1 MTYYN
6 TIFGS
11 MRPPTLTAVDPHS
24 PNHLMTFGDQ
34 FGETCR
40 NGPQPSDSIY
50 ASNQIEITSAS
61 DHAMIANKDII
72 APTFTFNEI
81 SVGPNDALSLN
92 VRTINTGSGDKNLLY
107 LGNDPVDTDSVGLI
121 VEDPVVDHVLLIK
134 NTDGTIG
141 YHGEGGQAE
150 AIIDQA
156 LAVSAYVSVGSK
168 DVIIPGAVPS
178 DQIYMDDDRMMS
190 GNFPI
195 IRSLATPGSM
205 MGGGLIKN
213 KIAVFANSDGDITP
227 QIDKQPMDETDPE
240 YDPDYPDDVETT
252 EIEGPMEVT
261 NPNENPDKPA
271 MKVCQNSSNPTTV
284 DICNEGSG
292 GGQITFPGT
301 PGNYP
306 SITSTPSTGSTI
318 AINVPT
324 IGGAPTTAVAIP
336 TVAAA
341 GIAGAIPVAAAAAAA
356 GVAGGAA
363 AGVAA
368 AAGALAGV
376 AAGAGAIVG
385 IGGIVAAPVVALTAV
400 TGGLPPMPPGSLTID
415 PLNLDVLNGEIP
427 LIGWKPNTTPMGLQ
441 SITTTPNG
449 KIPTTITGEIPTT
462 ESTSDP
468 TTIGTAN
475 PESPASI
482 GVPELIVESTTS
494 PTILTLAGPCDKEA
508 KYVWD
513 CSTGTL
519 QLVIVDKTD
528 PENPSTTVIQS
539 WTETE
544 TIINVLNEA
553 GALNADCL
561 TLSAQ
566 LSNPGSTPS
575 TTIWLDSADVTRP
588 KFGNTYL
595 ALASDI
601 AGAGLTTDTNPIAN
615 ELSVYADA
623 SGNRKSAN
631 VAVTLGKSLTVTGG
645 LNTKP
650 QANSSSDMIKLVPGT
665 ETQSGIIG
673 MQALTGGSL
682 GYSSINWNGY
692 FTTNEQRFNT
702 SKNRW
707 RVGVDQRSIT
717 DTFFIDTWNGTGG
730 STSILSA
737 DASSG
742 YISINRGLTINLPN
756 SLSNPIGAYGLSTG
770 RMTFS
775 FINGNAGIHRSSV
788 QIGGNAQNQRWSFGN
803 DYLENNSDDSVFIR
817 RDAPTPVYAFQASSA
832 GFVTLPNGFESSRH
846 DFIPAAS
853 NPGGANTLWLDSAD
867 SKLKLGSANVAL
879 SSDLKT
885 DSNPVANALVV
896 YSDAI
901 GNKKTIV
908 SSGVATLGGYGLQT
922 KNIHFTPGNFDPS
935 TTNTT
940 LCVDTNN
947 KLRFGTYYAAM
958 TTDVNALKSN
968 FTLTPQASNP
978 GTATTLWALSTGGGG
993 LMYGDEG
1000 LITATSLVAVMGL
1013 ASWSGNWTLHSD
1025 RALGGDQTV
1034 AVQLDKVRRQVA
1046 LYVSAVTF
1054 NNTASDPD
1062 GDPPSFIHLI
1072 PPVDT
1077 DLDTMLPING
1087 AVCTGLNMRLDA
1099 GPTIGLCWKYDSAN
1113 RRFTLCN
1120 YIGLNTLFANET
1132 LYGSPGFMNY
1142 MTS

>member
-1 MTYYN
+1 MSNGYDSVAGFIPYK
-6 TIFGS
+6 S
-11 MRPPTLTAVDPHS
+11 LTVVDPHS

-61 DHAMIANKDII
+61 MHAMIANKDII
-72 APTFTFNEI
+72 APAFTFDDV
-81 SVGPNDALSLN
+81 SAGPNDALSLN

-121 VEDPVVDHVLLIK
+121 VENPVVDHVLLIK

-168 DVIIPGAVPS
+168 DVIIPGTVPS
-178 DQIYMDDDRMMS
+178 EQIYMDDDRMMS

-213 KIAVFANSDGDITP
+213 RIAVFANSDGDITP

-324 IGGAPTTAVAIP
+324 VGGAPTTAVAIP

-385 IGGIVAAPVVALTAV
+385 IGGIIAAPVVALTAV

-441 SITTTPNG
+441 SITTTTNG

-475 PESPASI
+475 PDEPASI

-528 PENPSTTVIQS
+528 PVNPSASVIQS
-539 WTETE
+539 WTETD

-615 ELSVYADA
+615 ELSVYADV
-623 SGNRKSAN
+623 SGNRKTAN
-631 VAVTLGKSLTVTGG
+631 APVTLGRPLTVSNTTGG
-645 LNTKP
+645 NILTVSGPTNGMTQMLFYNT
-650 QANSSSDMIKLVPGT
+650 QPG
-665 ETQSGIIG
+665 QSGTG
-673 MQALTGGSL
+673 LTFGQPLVGGTSRTWSFNS
-682 GYSSINWNGY
+682 GT
-692 FTTNEQRFNT
+692 TTNTFWLWKNSGAFTGNVLEVSDAGIVNGPSGFSSKRFN
-702 SKNRW
+702 
-707 RVGVDQRSIT
+707 
-717 DTFFIDTWNGTGG
+717 
-730 STSILSA
+730 
-737 DASSG
+737 
-742 YISINRGLTINLPN
+742 LT
-756 SLSNPIGAYGLSTG
+756 
-770 RMTFS
+770 
-775 FINGNAGIHRSSV
+775 
-788 QIGGNAQNQRWSFGN
+788 AQS
-803 DYLENNSDDSVFIR
+803 
-817 RDAPTPVYAFQASSA
+817 
-832 GFVTLPNGFESSRH
+832 
-846 DFIPAAS
+846 S
-853 NPGGANTLWLDSAD
+853 NPGGVNTLWLDSAD
-867 SKLKLGSANVAL
+867 TTRPKLGATSLAL
-879 SSDLKT
+879 SSDIKT

-896 YSDAI
+896 YSDAS
-901 GNKKTIV
+901 GNKKSNGA
-908 SSGVATLGGYGLQT
+908 SSIATLSGYGLQT
-922 KNIHFTPGNFDPS
+922 KNIHFTPGNIDPS

-940 LCVDTNN
+940 LFADTNN
-947 KLRFGTYYAAM
+947 KLRFGTNTAAM
-958 TTDVNALKSN
+958 ITDVNALKSN
-968 FTLTPQASNP
+968 FTLATQASNP
-978 GTATTLWALSTGGGG
+978 GTNTTLWANSLDNG
-993 LMYGDEG
+993 LMYGNSAVVNINT
-1000 LITATSLVAVMGL
+1000 LVSLMGTEE
-1013 ASWSGNWTLHSD
+1013 WSGNWSLSTSTSISPTNIPVTVSKVRNQVVVKLSATLNIT
-1025 RALGGDQTV
+1025 ALGASADAPQQIIVDVGSMPDRLYPADETYVRYVGAILYTVAHGNYTEKTPDMRWDTANNEFKASFIQPGDQIRMYPCAITY
-1034 AVQLDKVRRQVA
+1034 L
-1046 LYVSAVTF
+1046 S
-1054 NNTASDPD
+1054 
-1062 GDPPSFIHLI
+1062 
-1072 PPVDT
+1072 
-1077 DLDTMLPING
+1077 
-1087 AVCTGLNMRLDA
+1087 
-1099 GPTIGLCWKYDSAN
+1099 
-1113 RRFTLCN
+1113 
-1120 YIGLNTLFANET
+1120 
-1132 LYGSPGFMNY
+1132 
-1142 MTS
+1142 

>member
-1 MTYYN
+1 MSNGYDSVAGFIPYK
-6 TIFGS
+6 S
-11 MRPPTLTAVDPHS
+11 LTVVDPHS

-61 DHAMIANKDII
+61 MHAMIANKDII
-72 APTFTFNEI
+72 APAFTFDDV
-81 SVGPNDALSLN
+81 SAGPNDALSLN

-385 IGGIVAAPVVALTAV
+385 IGGIIAAPVVALTAV

-449 KIPTTITGEIPTT
+449 KIPTTPTGEIPTT

-528 PENPSTTVIQS
+528 PENPSASVIQS
-539 WTETE
+539 WTETD

-665 ETQSGIIG
+665 ETQGGIIG

-707 RVGVDQRSIT
+707 RVGVDQRSTT

-756 SLSNPIGAYGLSTG
+756 SLSNPIGAYGLSAG

-817 RDAPTPVYAFQASSA
+817 RDATTPVYAMQASSS
-832 GFVTLPNGFESSRH
+832 GFVTLPNGFASSRH
-846 DFIPAAS
+846 DIISTSS
-853 NPGGANTLWLDSAD
+853 NPGSTNTLWYNSAD
-867 SKLKLGSANVAL
+867 DASRLRFGSAKLAL
-879 SSDLKT
+879 NSDIKT
-885 DSNPVANALVV
+885 ETSPIANELVV
-896 YSDAI
+896 YADAS
-901 GNKKTIV
+901 GNKKTNG
-908 SSGVATLGGYGLQT
+908 SSSVATLGGHGLQT
-922 KNIHFTPGNFDPS
+922 KNLHFVAASPDFSVTS
-935 TTNTT
+935 TS
-940 LCVDTNN
+940 LYVDTS
-947 KLRFGTYYAAM
+947 LRLKYGGTTVALIS
-958 TTDVNALKSN
+958 DVNALKSN
-968 FTLTPQASNP
+968 FTLATQASNP
-978 GTATTLWALSTGGGG
+978 GTNTTLWANSLDNG
-993 LMYGDEG
+993 LMYGDSAVVNINT
-1000 LITATSLVAVMGL
+1000 LVSLMGTEE
-1013 ASWSGNWTLHSD
+1013 WSGNWSLSTSTSISPTNIPVTVSKVRNQVVVKLSATLNIT
-1025 RALGGDQTV
+1025 ALGASTDAPQQIIVDVGSMPDRLYPADETYVRYVGAILYTVAHGNYTEKTPDMRWDTANNEFKASFIQPGDQIRMYPCAITY
-1034 AVQLDKVRRQVA
+1034 L
-1046 LYVSAVTF
+1046 S
-1054 NNTASDPD
+1054 
-1062 GDPPSFIHLI
+1062 
-1072 PPVDT
+1072 
-1077 DLDTMLPING
+1077 
-1087 AVCTGLNMRLDA
+1087 
-1099 GPTIGLCWKYDSAN
+1099 
-1113 RRFTLCN
+1113 
-1120 YIGLNTLFANET
+1120 
-1132 LYGSPGFMNY
+1132 
-1142 MTS
+1142 